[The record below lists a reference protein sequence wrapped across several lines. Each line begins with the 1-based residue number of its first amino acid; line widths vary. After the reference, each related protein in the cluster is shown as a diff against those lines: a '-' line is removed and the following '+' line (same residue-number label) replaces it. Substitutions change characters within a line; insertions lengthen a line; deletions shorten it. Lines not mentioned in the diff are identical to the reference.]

1 MKIDRTQV
9 YFDLPKMSK
18 TEAIRFAGEKLV
30 EHGFAVSPYIDS
42 MLEKEKTDETYI
54 GNGVA
59 LPHGKAEGKEFVKNS
74 GFVVLHFRDGIEYNG
89 NTAYLLFG
97 LAASANE
104 HIDFLAD
111 IAIRLCEE
119 SEVQKLVNTT
129 SAEAFTEL
137 LNE

>member
-1 MKIDRTQV
+1 MNIDVTQV
-9 YFDLPKMSK
+9 YFDLPKMDK
-18 TEAIRFAGEKLV
+18 MQAIRFAGEKLV
-30 EHGFAVSPYIDS
+30 EHGFASAEYIDS
-42 MLEKEKTDETYI
+42 MLEKEKTEETYI

-59 LPHGKAEGKEFVKNS
+59 LPHGTAESKAFVKTS
-74 GFVVLHFRDGIEYNG
+74 GLVVLHFRDGIEYNG
-89 NTAYLLFG
+89 NTAHLLFG

-119 SEVQKLVNTT
+119 SEVQALVNTPN
-129 SAEAFTEL
+129 AQAFVEL